1 MGGKENKMKKQFTAA
16 ILAATVVLGA
26 TFAPE
31 LVWQQP
37 HHYQLYIVK
46 SGDTLDDIILKA
58 NQGSNVSFDVRDAES
73 YSLSESKKMEG
84 GANSYLIHPGDKV
97 AVPIYK

>member
-1 MGGKENKMKKQFTAA
+1 MKKQFTAA

-37 HHYQLYIVK
+37 L
-46 SGDTLDDIILKA
+46 
-58 NQGSNVSFDVRDAES
+58 
-73 YSLSESKKMEG
+73 
-84 GANSYLIHPGDKV
+84 GDKV
-97 AVPIYK
+97 AVPIYR